1 MSFFSSAPSAP
12 PPNLTSPAVGALAPS
27 PPTSTK
33 SATSNAS
40 LRSSKNHPSSIA
52 SVPNSHLEDTVR
64 RLASAKRF
72 KWIEEILEDEKQ
84 YADFSNEG
92 FAVPLVKLY
101 GRMPVLDE
109 MPEKNCERTVLSFN
123 APWVL
128 VLTPR
133 ILTRRFVKWVRW
145 IGGFDEMEKKGVESD
160 MIMFNTIMNGSYNAR
175 LLGLASEKKTDEAVE
190 LLKEMRNKEV
200 KPDVLSINALIKGF
214 VNEGKLEEAKQWYR
228 ELALVPFV
236 CERGDLDFAFE
247 LGDKIFKGRLLVDV
261 ELLQTLVDG
270 IANASRINDA
280 KKIVR
285 LGNTNTYLRYNLQL
299 PSEE

>member
-92 FAVPLVKLY
+92 FAVRLVKLY

-123 APWVL
+123 ALWVL

-133 ILTRRFVKWVRW
+133 ILTR
-145 IGGFDEMEKKGVESD
+145 
-160 MIMFNTIMNGSYNAR
+160 SYNAR

-190 LLKEMRNKEV
+190 LFKEMRNKEV

>member
-92 FAVPLVKLY
+92 FAVRLVKLY

-123 APWVL
+123 ALWVL

-190 LLKEMRNKEV
+190 LFKEMRNKEV

-214 VNEGKLEEAKQWYR
+214 
-228 ELALVPFV
+228 ALVPFV